1 MEKAFITIALVLFS
15 FSPASAMS
23 KAPVEWNPEQ
33 NEVSITEDGK
43 YRYIQSNGIPDHYT
57 GQFPN
62 RRNPNT
68 IQEQRHQY
76 RVPLNPEWRNY
87 VSKMEMHPFGVA
99 INGIP
104 FDPGAAEFWNR
115 DRNSGW
121 QYEALSG
128 KVDLGMDKNN
138 AHVQPNGS
146 YHYHGLPT
154 GLLKSLHPSQHS
166 PLIGYAA
173 DGFPIYARYGNSDPE
188 DPDSKIKEMTSS
200 YRIKSG
206 NRPNGP
212 GGSYDGSF
220 VEDYEYADGKG
231 DLDECNGRFG
241 KTPEY
246 PQGTYH
252 YFITNEFP
260 FIPRY
265 FRGTPDSS
273 FIRHGQRGGMR
284 RPPPHHKKLR

>member
-1 MEKAFITIALVLFS
+1 MKKTLITFAVIIFS
-15 FSPASAMS
+15 FAPASAMS
-23 KAPVEWNPEQ
+23 KAPVDWNPNQ
-33 NEVSITEDGK
+33 NKVSITDDGQ

-68 IQEQRHQY
+68 IQEQKHQY
-76 RVPLNPEWRNY
+76 RVPLHPVLRKNI
-87 VSKMEMHPFGVA
+87 SKLEMHPFGVA

-128 KVDLGMDKNN
+128 KIDLGMDENN
-138 AHVQPNGS
+138 AHVQPGGS
-146 YHYHGLPT
+146 YHYHGLPA
-154 GLLKSLHPSQHS
+154 GLISSSLHS

-173 DGFPIYARYGNSDPE
+173 DGFPIYARYGYSDPE
-188 DPDSKIKEMTSS
+188 DSDSQIKKLTSS
-200 YRIKSG
+200 YRLKKGS
-206 NRPNGP
+206 RPDGP
-212 GGSYDGSF
+212 GGEYDGSF
-220 VEDYEYADGKG
+220 VEDYEYVNGQG

-246 PQGTYH
+246 FQGTYH
-252 YFITNEFP
+252 YFVTEEFP

-265 FRGTPDSS
+265 FHGTPDNS
-273 FIRHGQRGGMR
+273 FMRHGPRGGMHKQ
-284 RPPPHHKKLR
+284 PPHHKRFK